1 MNRTVLITRCSSGSD
16 LLGERRGS
24 VGNRDCAAFEGLAAA
39 VPSLPRDEGGPVFRE
54 PWEAR
59 VFAITLALY
68 QRCLH
73 LAGMGRSA
81 VQRDQARAGGWRS
94 LSRRHLLPALAQ
106 RAEKG
111 VIDRASL
118 SRAIATPW
126 AILRARPPHGQP
138 IELKAEDSVLNFH
151 CQERSDEAIPIR
163 ETPIDEIVEITVAA
177 QGPPWSQSASTK
189 AEANRMRAQTHDV
202 IHLMRKP
209 RALSG
214 VSSNRK

>member
-24 VGNRDCAAFEGLAAA
+24 VGNRDCAAFEELAAA

-59 VFAITLALY
+59 VFAITLAL
-68 QRCLH
+68 CTG
-73 LAGMGRSA
+73 AVCSPGGMGRSG
-81 VQRDQARAGGWRS
+81 VRRDQEGAGGRRS

-163 ETPIDEIVEITVAA
+163 KTPIDEIVEIIVAA
-177 QGPPWSQSASTK
+177 QGLP
-189 AEANRMRAQTHDV
+189 
-202 IHLMRKP
+202 
-209 RALSG
+209 
-214 VSSNRK
+214 